1 MSSPLKLLHKLGKRV
16 WRSKGNII
24 IEEEEDHNIDHNND
38 DDNQAVKML
47 RESLLQDQV
56 GDDPNDDRHDFHTLL
71 RFLHM
76 RDYDIM
82 KAKDSFIKHLKW
94 REEFGVDAIAKEFK
108 FVEFRDVQRFYPHG
122 FHGRD
127 RSGNPVY
134 IERLG
139 MIDLDGLLQVTTMER
154 LVKHHVYEQEKT
166 SRLRYPACTVA
177 AGKKK
182 KRIGTTTVVVDVKG
196 LGTSSFSKQARY
208 LFLEFQKIDS
218 NYYPDTLNCLF
229 IVNG

>member
-1 MSSPLKLLHKLGKRV
+1 
-16 WRSKGNII
+16 
-24 IEEEEDHNIDHNND
+24 
-38 DDNQAVKML
+38 
-47 RESLLQDQV
+47 
-56 GDDPNDDRHDFHTLL
+56 
-71 RFLHM
+71 
-76 RDYDIM
+76 
-82 KAKDSFIKHLKW
+82 
-94 REEFGVDAIAKEFK
+94 
-108 FVEFRDVQRFYPHG
+108 
-122 FHGRD
+122 
-127 RSGNPVY
+127 
-134 IERLG
+134 
-139 MIDLDGLLQVTTMER
+139 MER

-229 IVNG
+229 IVNAGSGFRVLWKALKTFLDSHTAAKIQVLVCCSFAPFEMYFHAP